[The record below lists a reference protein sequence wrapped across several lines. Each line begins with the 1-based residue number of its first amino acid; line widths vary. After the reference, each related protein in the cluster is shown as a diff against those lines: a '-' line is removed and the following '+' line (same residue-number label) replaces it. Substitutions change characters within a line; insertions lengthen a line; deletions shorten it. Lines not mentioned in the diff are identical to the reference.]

1 MHRHPPFNYDLKTYT
16 YVGGFLFLCCEKHD
30 KSFDPYDRRFRTK
43 FRAAFD
49 GKRLIINCDG
59 RKKSYTINHQSNL
72 NYILY
77 RTSYNL
83 MDYSNGKCRRTLL
96 LLVSRSFSSFLEQFD
111 FSRFSRETRPYL
123 FGYFSD
129 SISFFF
135 CFSSPATQVSIH
147 NFTFQARLLRCL
159 RRVAH
164 FDCIALHRI
173 RTRYFVG
180 EMDFFFFVYSR

>member
-1 MHRHPPFNYDLKTYT
+1 MNTRIATIIHAYCNGYGIINRRFLLSEFHYQREKNYLHIFYYMQMHRHPPFNYDLKTYT

-83 MDYSNGKCRRTLL
+83 MDYSN
-96 LLVSRSFSSFLEQFD
+96 
-111 FSRFSRETRPYL
+111 
-123 FGYFSD
+123 
-129 SISFFF
+129 
-135 CFSSPATQVSIH
+135 
-147 NFTFQARLLRCL
+147 
-159 RRVAH
+159 
-164 FDCIALHRI
+164 
-173 RTRYFVG
+173 
-180 EMDFFFFVYSR
+180 